1 MAATLNIHEADY
13 KKERLAMINNR
24 NAQVVALELWRFC
37 AHCVAVIVVAG
48 AVLVGCLV
56 SWALA
61 LKVGVLPLLAL
72 WVADALIMRVET
84 DKLR

>member
-1 MAATLNIHEADY
+1 
-13 KKERLAMINNR
+13 MINHR
-24 NAQVVALELWRFC
+24 NTQVVAFELWRFY

-48 AVLVGCLV
+48 AVLIGFLM

-72 WVADALIMRVET
+72 LVADVLVMRRDV
-84 DKLR
+84 DNP

>member
-1 MAATLNIHEADY
+1 
-13 KKERLAMINNR
+13 MINHR
-24 NAQVVALELWRFC
+24 NTQVVAFELWRFY

-48 AVLVGCLV
+48 AVLIGFLV

-72 WVADALIMRVET
+72 LVADVMVMRRDV
-84 DKLR
+84 DNP

>member
-1 MAATLNIHEADY
+1 
-13 KKERLAMINNR
+13 MINHR
-24 NAQVVALELWRFC
+24 NTQVVAFELWRFY

-48 AVLVGCLV
+48 AVLIGFLV

-72 WVADALIMRVET
+72 LVADVLVMRRDV
-84 DKLR
+84 DNP

>member
-1 MAATLNIHEADY
+1 MNH
-13 KKERLAMINNR
+13 R
-24 NAQVVALELWRFC
+24 NTQVVAFELWRFY

-48 AVLVGCLV
+48 AVLIGFLV

-72 WVADALIMRVET
+72 LVADVLVMRRDV
-84 DKLR
+84 DNP